1 MSLSIIL
8 CVLVSLVQIKYLV
21 RSFAALSPAFGLV
34 PLQSGLRI
42 RSDLNNYFHTLYLF
56 LGYVIL
62 WRRKKKNWF
71 TQIFSFGNKILHEHH
86 TRFSRRKNVNL
97 DFSVILY
104 FKKYFLGSE
113 SVKNDNSDHD
123 QYYITVHHKEY
134 INSQSCI
141 QLCTSMYCMYSYMCF
156 QQQVSGTV

>member
-1 MSLSIIL
+1 M
-8 CVLVSLVQIKYLV
+8 
-21 RSFAALSPAFGLV
+21 
-34 PLQSGLRI
+34 
-42 RSDLNNYFHTLYLF
+42 
-56 LGYVIL
+56 
-62 WRRKKKNWF
+62 KKKNGF
-71 TQIFSFGNKILHEHH
+71 TQIFSFGNKILHVHH
-86 TRFSRRKNVNL
+86 TRVSRRKNVNL

-156 QQQVSGTV
+156 QQQVSGTVKNSTVGNGIMELLCAKFLYSFVKNCLCSEN